1 MVTIQVNGKTINT
14 SGGNQI
20 ISFNPNT
27 NIIPINNGMFNQQSQ
42 FMRPR
47 QVIDNVISKLQ
58 QSQQLSMEK
67 ARLDQEIMN
76 DLQGLQQG
84 LNRGG
89 RMHPPPHRYMP
100 IQPMNQQPMYHH
112 MNHVPMQPTDDGPI
126 VINITSDDSN
136 DIEED
141 NDNFQFGD
149 NTTFNNSDFQT
160 ITLNFS

>member
-1 MVTIQVNGKTINT
+1 MVTIQVNGNTINT

-20 ISFNPNT
+20 ISLNPNG
-27 NIIPINNGMFNQQSQ
+27 NIIPINNMPQ
-42 FMRPR
+42 MRPR
-47 QVIDNVISKLQ
+47 QTINDLIGMFQESQRLGQ
-58 QSQQLSMEK
+58 QKQQL
-67 ARLDQEIMN
+67 DQQILSK
-76 DLQGLQQG
+76 LQGLQQNF
-84 LNRGG
+84 NRGG